1 LTLNLEN
8 HESTCGFHSG
18 YLQTWLHWNNEIS
31 IDDLKTD
38 AIVLVAS
45 ISVKLKLHSLNKI
58 IFFKKI
64 IKHVVKAKKKLT
76 LKSCRSTK
84 PRTYGEMDFNMK
96 GPPRCCEIA
105 LDDPTSWVDVCASGA
120 CSWSEPNDLWSSVL
134 LLEE

>member
-18 YLQTWLHWNNEIS
+18 YLQTWLHWNNKIS

-64 IKHVVKAKKKLT
+64 IKHVVKAKKNLHWKVVVPLSLVLT
-76 LKSCRSTK
+76 GKWISIWRDPPDVVRSHSTT
-84 PRTYGEMDFNMK
+84 PRHESMSVPQVPVLGRNLMTCDHQY
-96 GPPRCCEIA
+96 CC
-105 LDDPTSWVDVCASGA
+105 
-120 CSWSEPNDLWSSVL
+120 
-134 LLEE
+134 